1 MSLHVDE
8 HELPQTSG
16 KVEILPFLEEG
27 NFEQVFFCK
36 FAGRAR
42 SWRLDCDSCR
52 RRFLSAFVEGALV
65 KVPDESRRN
74 SDSLF

>member
-36 FAGRAR
+36 LQEGR
-42 SWRLDCDSCR
+42 DCGVWIAT
-52 RRFLSAFVEGALV
+52 LVEGDFCLRLLKAL
-65 KVPDESRRN
+65 
-74 SDSLF
+74 L

>member
-8 HELPQTSG
+8 HELPQTNG

-36 FAGRAR
+36 LQEGRDRGVWIAT
-42 SWRLDCDSCR
+42 
-52 RRFLSAFVEGALV
+52 LSKAIFVGV
-65 KVPDESRRN
+65 R
-74 SDSLF
+74 